1 MKNKPYKVKV
11 SVSPDEDIIQI
22 IKALAEQD
30 DRNFSSYINKVL
42 KEHIQK
48 FTFDK
53 KFPTQ
58 EYSLSHSLW
67 SYIVSSILLTSLTNG
82 NTSLLLLAIYIMF
95 IRTQQLV
102 LWAVLNSYKIFIYFS

>member
-22 IKALAEQD
+22 KDLAEQD

-53 KFPTQ
+53 KFPT
-58 EYSLSHSLW
+58 
-67 SYIVSSILLTSLTNG
+67 
-82 NTSLLLLAIYIMF
+82 
-95 IRTQQLV
+95 
-102 LWAVLNSYKIFIYFS
+102 

>member
-30 DRNFSSYINKVL
+30 DRNFSFYINKVL

-53 KFPTQ
+53 KFPT
-58 EYSLSHSLW
+58 
-67 SYIVSSILLTSLTNG
+67 
-82 NTSLLLLAIYIMF
+82 
-95 IRTQQLV
+95 
-102 LWAVLNSYKIFIYFS
+102 

>member
-1 MKNKPYKVKV
+1 MKNKAYKVKV

-53 KFPTQ
+53 KFPT
-58 EYSLSHSLW
+58 
-67 SYIVSSILLTSLTNG
+67 
-82 NTSLLLLAIYIMF
+82 
-95 IRTQQLV
+95 
-102 LWAVLNSYKIFIYFS
+102 